1 VIGYNAYV
9 RLLNFAGS
17 TISASTAD
25 NREPYLLTRP
35 EQSADP
41 SGMSR
46 MNLFDPDLAYP
57 ILGAVV
63 AGAIIG
69 AEREYRASPAG
80 FRTHILVSLSC
91 ALLMLAAVHQVR
103 WLSDTPSENIRID
116 PVRMAHGILT
126 GIGFLCG
133 GVIFREG
140 FGVRGLTTAASLW
153 MTASLGILFGV
164 GFYALAIAGAM
175 ATVCVLAAARASET
189 ILPQRRYANVK
200 VRFLRSASVSQLDFR
215 DRLSGAGLLI
225 FSVQQSMD
233 SESTEFSAT
242 VSGDSEER
250 MGRLTSDLQ
259 SNQDVMGFDYIPH
272 DV

>member
-1 VIGYNAYV
+1 MG
-9 RLLNFAGS
+9 
-17 TISASTAD
+17 
-25 NREPYLLTRP
+25 
-35 EQSADP
+35 
-41 SGMSR
+41 
-46 MNLFDPDLAYP
+46 MNLFDPDLALP

-103 WLSDTPSENIRID
+103 WLSDTPMEIIRID
-116 PVRMAHGILT
+116 PVRMAHGVLT

-164 GFYALAIAGAM
+164 GFYALAIAGAVV
-175 ATVCVLAAARASET
+175 TVCVLAAVRASET

-200 VRFLRSASVSQLDFR
+200 VRFLRAAAISQQDFR
-215 DRLSGAGLLI
+215 DRLSSAGLRAAT
-225 FSVQQSMD
+225 VQQRMESD
-233 SESTEFSAT
+233 SVEYGTT
-242 VSGDSEER
+242 ISGVNEER
-250 MGRLTSDLQ
+250 MDRFTSQLRSD
-259 SNQDVMGFDYIPH
+259 SAVIGFDYMPH
-272 DV
+272 DI

>member
-1 VIGYNAYV
+1 
-9 RLLNFAGS
+9 
-17 TISASTAD
+17 
-25 NREPYLLTRP
+25 
-35 EQSADP
+35 
-41 SGMSR
+41 
-46 MNLFDPDLAYP
+46 MNLFDSDLAFP
-57 ILGAVV
+57 ILSAIA

-103 WLSDTPSENIRID
+103 WLSDTPSEIIRID
-116 PVRMAHGILT
+116 PVRMAHGVLT

-164 GFYALAIAGAM
+164 GFYALAVTGAV
-175 ATVCVLAAARASET
+175 ATVCVLAAVRASET

-200 VRFLRSASVSQLDFR
+200 VRFLRTASVSQKDFR
-215 DRLSGAGLLI
+215 ERLSSTGLRVTA
-225 FSVQQSMD
+225 VQLRMESDSM
-233 SESTEFSAT
+233 EFSAT

-250 MGRLTSDLQ
+250 MGQLTSELRSDSEVL
-259 SNQDVMGFDYIPH
+259 GFDYLPH